1 MSRKDPTNVATTLVV
16 PEAAQFEA
24 YGKLSWL
31 ASFCPLHQRFSPALL
46 RSFFL
51 PAVTHDCVR
60 FFANE
65 QGTTAAALIW
75 ARLSDEVSQRMVFD
89 NRPPAINDWNSGE
102 NLWFL
107 DLIAPFGH
115 GRQIARHLAR
125 NPPED
130 PFYFARLGRDGKIT
144 KVVHGDI
151 SKGRYG
157 MVRAYPIDRIVA

>member
-1 MSRKDPTNVATTLVV
+1 MSGNNTNVATSLVV
-16 PEAAQFEA
+16 PDAAQFGA

-31 ASFCPLHQRFSPALL
+31 ASFCPLHQRYSPALL

-60 FFANE
+60 FFANDK
-65 QGTTAAALIW
+65 GVTAAALIW
-75 ARLSDEVSQRMVFD
+75 ARLSDEVSNRMIFD
-89 NRPPAINDWNSGE
+89 NRPPALKDWNSGE

-115 GRQIARHLAR
+115 GAQIARHLAR

-130 PFYFARLGRDGKIT
+130 PFYFARLGPDGKIR
-144 KVVHGDI
+144 KVVHGDA
-151 SKGRYG
+151 SKGRRG
-157 MVRAYPIDRIVA
+157 LVRAYAINHRAA

>member
-1 MSRKDPTNVATTLVV
+1 MDRHSPNVATTLVV
-16 PEAAQFEA
+16 PDAAQFGA
-24 YGKLSWL
+24 YGTLSWL

-46 RSFFL
+46 RSYFL

-65 QGTTAAALIW
+65 QGVTAAALIW
-75 ARLSDEVSQRMVFD
+75 ARLSDEVSNRMIFD
-89 NRPPAINDWNSGE
+89 SRPPAPGDWNSGE

-130 PFYFARLGRDGKIT
+130 PFFFARLGADGKIR
-144 KVVHGDI
+144 KVVHSDA
-151 SKGRYG
+151 SKGRHG
-157 MVRAYPIDRIVA
+157 RVRAYAIDREAS